1 VSRPFLSNRA
11 SASVTARVRLLAAL
25 SPEVVAAI
33 EELVAES
40 VAAAL
45 TDAQPNGGSLLS
57 VDAAADYLGISPR
70 TLERR
75 IANGEVRSVT
85 FGRRRLLRR
94 DELDR
99 FAAAREDAT
108 PATSP
113 RRRK

>member
-1 VSRPFLSNRA
+1 MTGRD
-11 SASVTARVRLLAAL
+11 RLLAAL
-25 SPEVVAAI
+25 SPDVVAAL

-45 TDAQPNGGSLLS
+45 AEAQPSGGSLLS
-57 VDAAADYLGISPR
+57 VDGAAEYLGISPR

-94 DELDR
+94 DDLDR